1 MLSCPFGR
9 IIVGKTSAST
19 PPFDLKLFILT
30 WKIFAQFLIVSFY
43 FRFNFN
49 LMWHIII
56 VVVIVI
62 VITITTRIIIKT
74 KRDDGGKKKYT
85 NMFAI
90 RFSFKYSP
98 FRIQIFFSKMSRH
111 TQMLDLDFV
120 VWHHATLENVDNSE
134 QNRLQKM
141 VIIAKC
147 CWENWQRRT
156 HTKSPLQVN
165 TFRSEI
171 KSLRTKA
178 NEGHQKKVESMAC
191 KAKAKIWAKKWD
203 QKPKAFNR
211 GKKCEKSWKYVTLGL
226 IFLNVHNCV
235 SMNSCC
241 DFNFTS
247 SKIKILGMEITFDVI
262 FIFRF
267 AIALIRNGVEN
278 EWIKKKKNW
287 YTNWR
292 SLNWYR
298 ANNRN
303 WLALL
308 SRCRD

>member
-1 MLSCPFGR
+1 MPQRIFFGKRNHWTAYNSSERKTQQKIIFTYFVKKKFLFLSHTRSNVDAVSFFFEIFLRGSLLSFDLYSCWFYAKNNVLSCPFGR

-74 KRDDGGKKKYT
+74 ERDDGGKKKYT

-147 CWENWQRRT
+147 CWKNWQRRT

-191 KAKAKIWAKKWD
+191 KAKAKIWAKKNETKN
-203 QKPKAFNR
+203 QKHLTE
-211 GKKCEKSWKYVTLGL
+211 EK
-226 IFLNVHNCV
+226 NVKSHGN
-235 SMNSCC
+235 M
-241 DFNFTS
+241 
-247 SKIKILGMEITFDVI
+247 
-262 FIFRF
+262 
-267 AIALIRNGVEN
+267 
-278 EWIKKKKNW
+278 
-287 YTNWR
+287 
-292 SLNWYR
+292 
-298 ANNRN
+298 
-303 WLALL
+303 LL
-308 SRCRD
+308 WAWSF